1 VVDASMRLAQKDS
14 FASEFTLK
22 LVAWLWLFFTL
33 AAISGCIYA
42 FFAAALLRRFA
53 QKPPIPLLS
62 APNLT
67 ILKPLCG
74 AEPELETNLASFC
87 DQAYPGEIQLVF
99 GIHYPDDPAGA
110 IVQRL
115 RERFPTR
122 DIALAVNPDEHG
134 ANPKVSNLINMLP
147 EARHDLVVLSDSDI
161 RVERDYLQV
170 LVAELAKP
178 GVGLVTYLYRGFPV
192 GGIWSSLSAA
202 AINEHFL
209 PSVLVGLKL
218 GLAHPCFGA
227 TIALRKETL
236 SRIGGFEAFAEQLAD
251 DYAIGEAVRGLGL
264 EVAIAPMLV
273 GHACSEQSLGQ
284 LLRHELRWARTLRL
298 LDPWGY
304 AGLVLT
310 HALPLALVAAAL
322 DGFGPIGLGT
332 IALALACRL
341 SIPIQVKALPGGGSP
356 WLSPFRDLLSFAVFL
371 ASFLP
376 GPLSW
381 RGRQYLP
388 RSDGTLTKT

>member
-1 VVDASMRLAQKDS
+1 
-14 FASEFTLK
+14 LK
-22 LVAWLWLFFTL
+22 LATWLWLFFTL

-42 FFAAALLRRFA
+42 LFAAALLRRFA
-53 QKPPIPLLS
+53 QKPPISPLS

-87 DQAYPGEIQLVF
+87 DQDYPGEIQLVF
-99 GIHYPDDPAGA
+99 GIHDPDDPAGA
-110 IVQRL
+110 TVQRL
-115 RERFPTR
+115 RQRFPAH
-122 DIALAVNPDEHG
+122 DIALVDDPNEHG
-134 ANPKVSNLINMLP
+134 ANRKISNLINMLP
-147 EARHDLVVLSDSDI
+147 EVRHGVIVMSDSDI

-170 LVAELAKP
+170 VVSALARP
-178 GVGLVTYLYRGFPV
+178 GIGLVTCLYRGCSV

-218 GLAHPCFGA
+218 GLAHPCIGA
-227 TIALRKETL
+227 TIALRAETL
-236 SRIGGFEAFAEQLAD
+236 RRIGGFRAFADQLAD
-251 DYAIGEAVRGLGL
+251 DYAIGEAVRRLGL

-273 GHACSEQSLGQ
+273 GHACSEQSLFE

-322 DGFGPIGLGT
+322 DGFGPIGLAT

-381 RGRQYLP
+381 RGRQYRP